1 MKVFAI
7 GDLHLSLDSDKP
19 MDVFGPQ
26 WDHHAQRIA
35 ESWKEAVS
43 AEDLVLVPGDISWA
57 MHLKNAAA
65 DLKYIGDLPGHKVI
79 LRGNHDYWWDSLAK
93 VRNALPAGVYAL
105 QNDALAIGGVAVAGS
120 RGWTCPGSQNF
131 DPATDQR
138 IYERELIRLELSLE
152 KAAGK
157 GTMICM
163 LHYPPFNESRAS
175 SGFTELFERYEA
187 NLVVYGHLHGKSC
200 KSAFEGVK
208 NGVQYVLCSAD
219 YLEFRPKL
227 IMEV

>member
-1 MKVFAI
+1 MKIFAI

-19 MDVFGPQ
+19 MDVFGPK
-26 WDHHAQRIA
+26 WDHHAERIA
-35 ESWKEAVS
+35 EWWKEAVS

-65 DLKYIGDLPGHKVI
+65 DLKYLGDLPGRKVI
-79 LRGNHDYWWDSLAK
+79 LRGNHDYWWDSLSK
-93 VRNALPAGVYAL
+93 VRNALPSSICAL
-105 QNDALAIGGVAVAGS
+105 QNDALEIGGVAIAGS
-120 RGWTCPGSQNF
+120 RGWTCPGSLNF
-131 DPATDQR
+131 NPEQDLR
-138 IYERELIRLELSLE
+138 IYDRELIRLELSLK

-157 GTMICM
+157 GTLICM
-163 LHYPPFNESRAS
+163 LHYPPFNESRAP
-175 SGFTELFERYEA
+175 SGFTELLERYGA
-187 NLVVYGHLHGKSC
+187 SIAVYGHLHGKSC
-200 KSAFEGVK
+200 KSAFEGAK

>member
-7 GDLHLSLDSDKP
+7 GDLHLSLNSDKP

-35 ESWKEAVS
+35 ESWKETVS
-43 AEDLVLVPGDISWA
+43 EEDLVLVPGDISWA

-65 DLKYIGDLPGHKVI
+65 DLKYIGDLPGKKVI

-105 QNDALAIGGVAVAGS
+105 QNDAVVIGGVAIAGS

-138 IYERELIRLELSLE
+138 IYERELIRLELSLK

-157 GTMICM
+157 GAMICM

-175 SGFTELFERYEA
+175 SGFTELFERYGA

-200 KSAFEGVK
+200 KSAFEGVR

-219 YLEFRPKL
+219 HLEFRPKL